1 MELTKEIG
9 QIVDTL
15 PDEVLTEL
23 LQYLKT
29 IEKVSQEEMRLSLNL
44 KTILTEDKA
53 LLEKLAQ

>member
-23 LQYLKT
+23 LQYLKA

-44 KTILTEDKA
+44 KTILTEDRA